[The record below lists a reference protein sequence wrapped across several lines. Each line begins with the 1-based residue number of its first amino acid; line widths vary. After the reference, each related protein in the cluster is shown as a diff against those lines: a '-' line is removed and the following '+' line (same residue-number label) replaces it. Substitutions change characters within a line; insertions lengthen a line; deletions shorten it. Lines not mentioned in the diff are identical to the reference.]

1 MSWRHKLSAAAR
13 RQRERIR
20 AALSPVPWW
29 LLVAAG
35 IVAGATPAL
44 LVNVT
49 REALPAVLALL
60 GVILGGAI
68 AAGTNFVTAQAAR
81 RAQIVGATWP
91 RRVEVH
97 QAGFEMWWRVT
108 GVIYSA
114 DDRGPVTMEAQEWW
128 SKNCL
133 YLSEEARTGFK
144 RMISLASSH
153 ADLVEAYR
161 GTGDK
166 SGTQA
171 VKESWADIVAV
182 GQALAEGAGTHLSEQ
197 VLDELKGKAPSAVKS
212 TVSYTNPH
220 LGF

>member
-20 AALSPVPWW
+20 AWVSPVPWW

-35 IVAGATPAL
+35 VVAGSIPAL

-182 GQALAEGAGTHLSEQ
+182 GQALAEGAGCHLSDQ
-197 VLDELKGKAPSAVKS
+197 VLEELKGKALRAGKSA
-212 TVSYTNPH
+212 T
-220 LGF
+220 G